1 MVLIQP
7 DPIRV
12 KLKPVR
18 VNNAARLV
26 VYSIVIPPLLATCR
40 SVRDETVKMFFSA
53 NTFAFPAPA
62 YLAKSPVSFT
72 NMTTY
77 IPLMKKIEL
86 KIGHSM
92 SCRNDH
98 IYKFDMTGGMAR
110 LMQPI
115 RLENSPGLLS
125 IPWRTCHEAETW
137 MDGLTRE
144 YDRIAQR
151 EDCDTKLEAHDLEK
165 LIGVLRY
172 PGLP

>member
-12 KLKPVR
+12 KLKSVR
-18 VNNAARLV
+18 VNKARLI

-40 SVRDETVKMFFSA
+40 SVRDETVKMFFSV
-53 NTFAFPAPA
+53 NTFSFPAPA
-62 YLAKSPVSFT
+62 YVAKSPMSFT
-72 NMTTY
+72 SMRPY
-77 IPLMKKIEL
+77 IPLVKKIEL
-86 KIGHSM
+86 KIGHAT

-98 IYKFDMTGGMAR
+98 IYKLDMTGGVAE
-110 LMQPI
+110 QTI
-115 RLENSPGLLS
+115 RFENSPGLLS
-125 IPWRTCHEAETW
+125 LPWRTCHEAETW

-151 EDCDTKLEAHDLEK
+151 EGCDTELEAHDLEK

-172 PGLP
+172 PAFP